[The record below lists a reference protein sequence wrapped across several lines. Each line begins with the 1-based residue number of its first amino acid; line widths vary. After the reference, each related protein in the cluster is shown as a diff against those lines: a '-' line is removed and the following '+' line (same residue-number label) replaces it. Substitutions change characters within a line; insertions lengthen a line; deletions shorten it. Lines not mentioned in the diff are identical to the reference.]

1 LGEGID
7 VLSLFS
13 SFITVIYHH
22 RHYELLTKGGSKMP
36 EETEVKKE
44 PIDAEMTA
52 QQLHDFQKQ
61 KEEYFNTH
69 DAGVL
74 VFLGKGEEDGRSKG

>member
-1 LGEGID
+1 
-7 VLSLFS
+7 
-13 SFITVIYHH
+13 
-22 RHYELLTKGGSKMP
+22 MP

-52 QQLHDFQKQ
+52 QQLQNFQKQ

-74 VFLGKGEEDGRSKG
+74 VFFGKGEEDGRSKG